1 MIVVTGGAGFIGSNI
16 VHGLNRRGRTD
27 VLVVDD
33 LTDGTKF
40 RNLVDA
46 KIADYQDKDDFL
58 ACVQKKAPLPLPER
72 IEAIFHE
79 GACAVTTEWDGRYM
93 MRTNYDYSKAL
104 LHFALENGIPLIYA
118 SSAAV
123 YGLETQF
130 KEVPEA
136 ERPINVYGY
145 SKLLFDQY
153 VRRST
158 GGNRTQVVGLRYFN
172 VYGPREGHKGPMAS
186 VAFHLHGQ
194 LEKDGVAR
202 LFAGSHGYADGEQQ
216 RDFVHVDDVVAVNL
230 WLLDHPKVSGIF
242 NVGTGE
248 SRPFNDVAR
257 TMIKAHGRGRID
269 YVAFPEKLEHA
280 YQAFTQADLAK
291 LREAGYQQTFMPIE
305 EGVSSYA
312 RWLEANGTPA

>member
-16 VHGLNRRGRTD
+16 VQGLNRRGRTD

-33 LTDGTKF
+33 LTDGHKF

-46 KIADYQDKDDFL
+46 QIADYQDKDDFL
-58 ACVQKKAPLPLPER
+58 AAVQRGGPFAER
-72 IEAIFHE
+72 IEAVFHE

-93 MRTNYDYSKAL
+93 LRNNFDYSKVL
-104 LHFALENGIPLIYA
+104 LHYCLEQGIPLVYA

-123 YGLETQF
+123 YGLETRF
-130 KEVPEA
+130 AETPEA

-153 VRRST
+153 VRRCT
-158 GGNRTQVVGLRYFN
+158 GGARSQVVGLRYFN
-172 VYGPREGHKGPMAS
+172 VYGPREGHKGSMAS

-202 LFAGSHGYADGEQQ
+202 LFAGSHGYGDGEQR

-230 WLLDHPKVSGIF
+230 WCLDHPRVSGIF
-242 NVGTGE
+242 NLGTGE

-257 TMIKAHGRGRID
+257 AMIEAHGRGRID
-269 YVAFPEKLEHA
+269 YVAFPEKLRPA
-280 YQAFTQADLAK
+280 YQAFTQADLTN
-291 LREAGYQQTFMPIE
+291 LRAAGYERPFIPLE
-305 EGVSSYA
+305 EGVAGYA
-312 RWLEANGTPA
+312 RWLGATAAAR